1 VAKTG
6 RLLVVDEDFLSYGM
20 SGEIIARTIEE
31 LGTTAVRQVRRHAMP
46 DIPLPASIAL
56 ETAAVPSADSI
67 ATVIRSM
74 S

>member
-1 VAKTG
+1 
-6 RLLVVDEDFLSYGM
+6 M
-20 SGEIIARTIEE
+20 SGEVIARTIEE